1 MSSALIAQHLA
12 DLRCLDPERFELL
25 EGEGKLRR
33 HIKLHSVP
41 DITLKPVDV
50 YLLLVLK
57 AGHIATAAFILL

>member
-1 MSSALIAQHLA
+1 V
-12 DLRCLDPERFELL
+12 L

-33 HIKLHSVP
+33 HIKSLAVL